1 MEIEMLQHAAS
12 LTPQQLSENE
22 ARSAPVSRENMPPL
36 QVTHIGP
43 EDIKKLPYMVQPA
56 GGAQAE
62 PESNVV
68 QEYIDPMRKYK
79 PIDRIQV
86 RDDDINDRM
95 NIRSQYQQ

>member
-1 MEIEMLQHAAS
+1 
-12 LTPQQLSENE
+12 
-22 ARSAPVSRENMPPL
+22 
-36 QVTHIGP
+36 
-43 EDIKKLPYMVQPA
+43 MVQPA
-56 GGAQAE
+56 GGDQAE
-62 PESNVV
+62 PDSNVV

>member
-1 MEIEMLQHAAS
+1 
-12 LTPQQLSENE
+12 
-22 ARSAPVSRENMPPL
+22 MPPL

-79 PIDRIQV
+79 PIDRI
-86 RDDDINDRM
+86 
-95 NIRSQYQQ
+95 